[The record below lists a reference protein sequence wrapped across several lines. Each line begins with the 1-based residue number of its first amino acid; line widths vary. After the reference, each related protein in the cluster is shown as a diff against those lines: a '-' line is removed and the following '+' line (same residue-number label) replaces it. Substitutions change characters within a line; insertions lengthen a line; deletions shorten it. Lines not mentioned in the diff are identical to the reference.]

1 MTKPIIAIILTTMKW
16 IDTSFSRR
24 EFIKLGALSMGALA
38 MNPWKNWS
46 QLQAEF
52 PDAERLGRIC
62 VGKVDVRTR
71 PSVDAGSV
79 GVLYEDAIIVW
90 LREVIGEAPMGR
102 HSRRWVETPD
112 GYVYAPSVQ
121 PVLNL
126 PNAPLNDLPQTSLGK
141 GIWAE
146 VTVPQTQIFLERA
159 TASSAWLQ
167 YALDYG
173 LVPRLYYSQI
183 VWVDEIKTNSQDQV
197 LYRINERF
205 GPGDLFWAAAEAF
218 RPLTEE
224 EVAPISPEVEN
235 KKVVVDVTPTRQ
247 MLSLYEG
254 SSEVYACRI
263 SSGAK
268 WNADGEIVEEWGT
281 PVGANHH
288 IWRKMISTHMSGGQ
302 TGTGYDLPGVAWT
315 TLFTGEGVAIHS
327 TFWHND
333 FGTPRSHGCVNCT
346 PEDAKY
352 VFRWTLPVIPYDP
365 GDLTIT
371 TFDGTKIDVREA

>member
-141 GIWAE
+141 GMWAE

-159 TASSAWLQ
+159 TASSAW
-167 YALDYG
+167 
-173 LVPRLYYSQI
+173 
-183 VWVDEIKTNSQDQV
+183 
-197 LYRINERF
+197 
-205 GPGDLFWAAAEAF
+205 
-218 RPLTEE
+218 
-224 EVAPISPEVEN
+224 
-235 KKVVVDVTPTRQ
+235 
-247 MLSLYEG
+247 
-254 SSEVYACRI
+254 
-263 SSGAK
+263 
-268 WNADGEIVEEWGT
+268 
-281 PVGANHH
+281 
-288 IWRKMISTHMSGGQ
+288 
-302 TGTGYDLPGVAWT
+302 
-315 TLFTGEGVAIHS
+315 
-327 TFWHND
+327 
-333 FGTPRSHGCVNCT
+333 
-346 PEDAKY
+346 
-352 VFRWTLPVIPYDP
+352 
-365 GDLTIT
+365 
-371 TFDGTKIDVREA
+371 